1 MYSKYTLVFLVALI
15 PGFALGQAGTAYQC
29 SFDGKQRRIE
39 ILTEPGVTVPC
50 EVHYFK
56 DTEMPGESQVLW
68 TATTEAGY
76 CESKAEEFVAKLRE
90 WGWDCAPASGAEPA
104 QEPVAEPAPEAAPEA
119 DPEPEPVIDDTEAL
133 EPAD

>member
-1 MYSKYTLVFLVALI
+1 MYSKYTLVFLLVII
-15 PGFALGQAGTAYQC
+15 PGFALGETGTAYQC
-29 SFDGKQRRIE
+29 SFDGMQRRIE

-56 DTEMPGESQVLW
+56 DTEMPGENQVLW

-76 CESKAEEFVAKLRE
+76 CESKAEEFVAKLRD
-90 WGWDCAPASGAEPA
+90 WGWDCVPRSGAKPA
-104 QEPVAEPAPEAAPEA
+104 QEPAAEPAPDAV
-119 DPEPEPVIDDTEAL
+119 PEPEAEPDPIIDDTEAL

>member
-1 MYSKYTLVFLVALI
+1 
-15 PGFALGQAGTAYQC
+15 
-29 SFDGKQRRIE
+29 
-39 ILTEPGVTVPC
+39 VPC

-56 DTEMPGESQVLW
+56 DTELPGENQVLW

-90 WGWDCAPASGAEPA
+90 WGWDCGPGVEA
-104 QEPVAEPAPEAAPEA
+104 EAAPEA
-119 DPEPEPVIDDTEAL
+119 ATESAPEPAPEENAEPEPITDDTEAL

>member
-1 MYSKYTLVFLVALI
+1 MYSKYTIVFLVALI
-15 PGFALGQAGTAYQC
+15 PGFAFGQAGTAYQC

-50 EVHYFK
+50 EVHYYK

-90 WGWDCAPASGAEPA
+90 WGWDCGPGAEPETA
-104 QEPVAEPAPEAAPEA
+104 AE
-119 DPEPEPVIDDTEAL
+119 PEPEENAEPEPMIDDTEAL

>member
-90 WGWDCAPASGAEPA
+90 WGWDCGSGAEPEA
-104 QEPVAEPAPEAAPEA
+104 APDAASEPAPEENA
-119 DPEPEPVIDDTEAL
+119 EPEPMTDDTEAL

>member
-1 MYSKYTLVFLVALI
+1 MYSKYTIVFLVALI

-90 WGWDCAPASGAEPA
+90 WGWDCGPGAEPEA
-104 QEPVAEPAPEAAPEA
+104 APDAASEPAPEENA
-119 DPEPEPVIDDTEAL
+119 EPEPMTDDTEAL

>member
-1 MYSKYTLVFLVALI
+1 MYRKHTLVFLLALI
-15 PGFALGQAGTAYQC
+15 PGFALGQTGTAYQC
-29 SFDGKQRRIE
+29 SFDGMQRRIE

-56 DTEMPGESQVLW
+56 DTEMPGENQVLW

-90 WGWDCAPASGAEPA
+90 WGWDCGPGSA
-104 QEPVAEPAPEAAPEA
+104 AEPAPEPVDDPAPES
-119 DPEPEPVIDDTEAL
+119 EPEPDSEPEPMTDDTEAL
-133 EPAD
+133 EPAN

>member
-1 MYSKYTLVFLVALI
+1 MYSKYTFVFLVALV
-15 PGFALGQAGTAYQC
+15 PGFALGQTGTAYQC
-29 SFDGKQRRIE
+29 SFDDMQRRIE

-56 DTEMPGESQVLW
+56 DTELPGENQVLW

-90 WGWDCAPASGAEPA
+90 WGWNCG
-104 QEPVAEPAPEAAPEA
+104 PVADPVAAPEAAPDA
-119 DPEPEPVIDDTEAL
+119 APEPAPEENAETEPMIDDTEAL

>member
-1 MYSKYTLVFLVALI
+1 MYNKYTLVFLVALI
-15 PGFALGQAGTAYQC
+15 PGFAFAQTGTTYQC
-29 SFDGKQRRIE
+29 SFDDMQRRIE

-56 DTEMPGESQVLW
+56 DTELPGENQVLW

-90 WGWDCAPASGAEPA
+90 WGWDCGPAVE
-104 QEPVAEPAPEAAPEA
+104 PEAAPEPEPA
-119 DPEPEPVIDDTEAL
+119 PEENAEPEPMIDDTEAL

>member
-1 MYSKYTLVFLVALI
+1 MYSKYTLVFLAALT
-15 PGFALGQAGTAYQC
+15 PGLALGQTGTAYQC
-29 SFDGKQRRIE
+29 SFDGIQRRIE

-68 TATTEAGY
+68 RATTEAGF
-76 CESKAEEFVAKLRE
+76 CESKAEEFVAKLRD
-90 WGWDCAPASGAEPA
+90 WGWDCVARSGAKPA
-104 QEPVAEPAPEAAPEA
+104 QEAEVE
-119 DPEPEPVIDDTEAL
+119 PEPEPIIDDTEAL

>member
-1 MYSKYTLVFLVALI
+1 MSSKYTLLFLMTLI
-15 PGFALGQAGTAYQC
+15 PGFALSQAGTAYQC
-29 SFDGKQRRIE
+29 SFDDLQRRIE

-50 EVHYFK
+50 EVHYYK

-90 WGWDCAPASGAEPA
+90 WGWDCGPGAEPEA
-104 QEPVAEPAPEAAPEA
+104 ELAVAPDAAAEPAAEENA
-119 DPEPEPVIDDTEAL
+119 EPESIVDDTEAL

>member
-1 MYSKYTLVFLVALI
+1 MYRKYTLVFLMALI
-15 PGFALGQAGTAYQC
+15 PGFALGETGNAYQC
-29 SFDGKQRRIE
+29 SFNDMQRRIE
-39 ILTEPGVTVPC
+39 IFTEPGVTVPC

-90 WGWDCAPASGAEPA
+90 WGWDCAPRSGAKPA
-104 QEPVAEPAPEAAPEA
+104 QEPESEPTAESVPET
-119 DPEPEPVIDDTEAL
+119 DSEPEQITDDTEAL
-133 EPAD
+133 EPAN

>member
-1 MYSKYTLVFLVALI
+1 MYRKYALIFLMALI
-15 PGFALGQAGTAYQC
+15 PGFALGETGNAYQC
-29 SFDGKQRRIE
+29 SFNDMQRRIE

-76 CESKAEEFVAKLRE
+76 CESKAEEFLAKLRE
-90 WGWDCAPASGAEPA
+90 WGWDCATGSGAEPA
-104 QEPVAEPAPEAAPEA
+104 QELEQEAEQ
-119 DPEPEPVIDDTEAL
+119 EPEQEPEQITDDTEAL
-133 EPAD
+133 EPAN

>member
-1 MYSKYTLVFLVALI
+1 MYSKYTIVFLVALI

-90 WGWDCAPASGAEPA
+90 WGWDCGSGAEPEA
-104 QEPVAEPAPEAAPEA
+104 APDAAPEPAPEENA
-119 DPEPEPVIDDTEAL
+119 EPEPMTDDTEAL

>member
-1 MYSKYTLVFLVALI
+1 MSSKYTLVFLVALI
-15 PGFALGQAGTAYQC
+15 PGFAFGQTGTAYQC
-29 SFDGKQRRIE
+29 SFDGNQRRIE
-39 ILTEPGVTVPC
+39 ILTEPGVAVPC

-90 WGWDCAPASGAEPA
+90 WGWDCGPAP
-104 QEPVAEPAPEAAPEA
+104 EPAPEENA
-119 DPEPEPVIDDTEAL
+119 EPEPMTDDTEAL